1 MKKKITAL
9 FLLLCLICGV
19 MACGGEEEKKEEK
32 KSKKNKAAMV
42 TVNGEDYDLSK
53 DFKDVVGDMVK
64 DEIKVAS
71 LTSYRYFDEKGKE
84 VKGTSG
90 LQDRADV
97 FAREADCSLYFAPK
111 EAEEITEEYGYFIRK
126 DFYFEHMEE
135 KEIESGFG
143 VASLEDVED
152 KLDTEAFLKIKKSMM
167 AAGEEGYVGV
177 FIDGKAVDFSEYE
190 DELEELKEFTG
201 EGPDA
206 IIGVSFPNARAFG
219 MGRLNGDIF
228 RTCHSYEELKET
240 AERVEMSLEEE
251 LLILFALE
259 DGFERLKDEDAE
271 RISVL
276 NFGVFE
282 DEEELN
288 MAYSEFYFDKEWN

>member
-1 MKKKITAL
+1 MKKKMTAL

-32 KSKKNKAAMV
+32 KSKKNKAALV

-84 VKGTSG
+84 TKGTSG

-97 FAREADCSLYFAPK
+97 FAREEDRSRSFTPE
-111 EAEEITEEYGYFIRK
+111 EAEEIAEEYGYFIRK

-135 KEIESGFG
+135 KEIESGLG
-143 VASLEDVED
+143 IVSVEDVEE
-152 KLDTEAFLKIKKSMM
+152 KLDADEFVEVNKSLQAM
-167 AAGEEGYVGV
+167 GNVGYVGV
-177 FIDGKAVDFSEYE
+177 FVDGETMEFSEYE
-190 DELEELKEFTG
+190 DKLEELKEFIG
-201 EGPDA
+201 EGA
-206 IIGVSFPNARAFG
+206 NTIISEYFPHYRAFG
-219 MGRLNGDIF
+219 MTHLSGDVF
-228 RTCHSYEELKET
+228 RARYSYDELERT
-240 AERVEMSLEEE
+240 AEIAQISLDEE
-251 LLILFALE
+251 LLIMFALE
-259 DGFERLKDEDAE
+259 DGFERLMDGDAE

-276 NFGVFE
+276 NFGVSE
-282 DEEELN
+282 DELN
-288 MAYSEFYFDKEWN
+288 MAYSEFYFDKEWD